1 MHEHPVMYCAVA
13 WFVVEADELEFVAS
27 IVDIRD
33 RRFRRVVFRGIDEG
47 DWVIALAPEM
57 GAFHELHRSRLFR
70 DIVEASQ
77 SVTTFGPLIGQ

>member
-1 MHEHPVMYCAVA
+1 MYCAVA

-33 RRFRRVVFRGIDEG
+33 RRFRRVVFGGIDES

-57 GAFHELHRSRLFR
+57 EPFTNSIDPVSSVTSSR
-70 DIVEASQ
+70 ASQ